1 MQMMIFTCVALEEKL
16 GAIQAARIARF
27 LRFEAELPYFGVSVV
42 FAPGLPIGRELGVQI
57 PELFSIK
64 DDERLCVPPHLVFE
78 TVGSLMTISTSVLI
92 VGAGA
97 GFVAKARSFLEGDDS
112 WEGSEPVVSPAI
124 MFYDLATRR
133 MRYVDFKKNP
143 DRALWRSF

>member
-1 MQMMIFTCVALEEKL
+1 MQMIVFACVALEEKL

-112 WEGSEPVVSPAI
+112 WEASEPIVSPVVV
-124 MFYDLATRR
+124 FYDLATTRL
-133 MRYVDFKKNP
+133 RYVDFKKNYNP
-143 DRALWRSF
+143 VKWRKY